1 MINKKYLNISEVSR
15 LLQIEEHKIRYW
27 DSIDPKTNK
36 SRINGISTK
45 SKGGTRYF
53 NKDNIK
59 KLEKLKNIL
68 YDGDNHN
75 YSIKLADKILSS
87 NNKML
92 IEKKQISSTNQQLNK
107 VENIEQILN
116 KMRLLLNKNS
126 KKQIAKKKYLF
137 FNNLKYNFIR
147 QI

>member
-1 MINKKYLNISEVSR
+1 MKKYLNIKEVSK
-15 LLQIEEHKIRYW
+15 LLDLKEHVIRYW

-36 SRINGISTK
+36 LRVDGISTK

-87 NNKML
+87 NNKMQ
-92 IEKKQISSTNQQLNK
+92 IEKTQISSTNQQLNK

-126 KKQIAKKKYLF
+126 KK
-137 FNNLKYNFIR
+137 
-147 QI
+147 